1 MFWPYPMGAGVGDP
15 TILILAAG
23 RSARMRGA
31 DKLLLLVDG
40 VAQLRRIT
48 LAALE
53 TGCPVLVAL
62 APEQTARHAA
72 IHDLP
77 VRVVV
82 VSDPDEG
89 MAASIRAGVR
99 ALPQAGPAMIVPADM
114 PALGEA
120 DLLALIA
127 AQDAQP
133 GKILRGAA
141 LGRPGHPVIFPTD
154 LVGALQMLSGDEG
167 ARGLIACHAHRVQLV
182 PLPAQNATLD
192 LDTPEEWAEWLRNRE
207 AESRGKQ

>member
-1 MFWPYPMGAGVGDP
+1 MAEP

-31 DKLLLLVDG
+31 DKLLQQVDG
-40 VAQLRRIT
+40 VAQLRRIA
-48 LAALE
+48 LAALA

-62 APEQTARHAA
+62 APEQTARRAA

-77 VRVVV
+77 LGMVAVV
-82 VSDPDEG
+82 DADEG

-99 ALPQAGPAMIVPADM
+99 ALPQACAVMIVPADM
-114 PALGEA
+114 PALGET
-120 DLLALIA
+120 DLRALIA

-133 GKILRGAA
+133 GMILRGAA
-141 LGRPGHPVIFPTD
+141 QGRPGHPVIFPPD
-154 LVGALQMLSGDEG
+154 LVDALQGLTGDEG
-167 ARGLIACHAHRVQLV
+167 ARGLIARHAHRVQLV
-182 PLPAQNATLD
+182 PLPGENATLD
-192 LDTPEEWAEWLRNRE
+192 LDTPEEWAEWLRHYE

>member
-1 MFWPYPMGAGVGDP
+1 MAEP

-31 DKLLLLVDG
+31 DKLLQQVDG
-40 VAQLRRIT
+40 VAQLRRIA
-48 LAALE
+48 LAALA

-62 APEQTARHAA
+62 APEHAARRAA

-77 VRVVV
+77 VGMVAVA
-82 VSDPDEG
+82 DADEG

-99 ALPQAGPAMIVPADM
+99 ALPPASAVMIVPADM

-120 DLLALIA
+120 DLRALMA

-133 GKILRGAA
+133 GMILRGAA
-141 LGRPGHPVIFPTD
+141 QGRPGHPVIFPPD
-154 LVGALQMLSGDEG
+154 LVGALQGLTGDEG
-167 ARGLIACHAHRVQLV
+167 ARGLIARHAHRVQLV
-182 PLPAQNATLD
+182 PLPGENATLD
-192 LDTPEEWAEWLRNRE
+192 LDTPEEWAEWLRHYE

>member
-1 MFWPYPMGAGVGDP
+1 MGEP

-31 DKLLLLVDG
+31 DKLLMQIDG
-40 VAQLRRIT
+40 VAQLRRIA
-48 LAALE
+48 LAALA

-62 APEQTARHAA
+62 APEQTARRAA

-82 VSDPDEG
+82 VADADEG

-99 ALPQAGPAMIVPADM
+99 ALPQVGPVMIVPADM
-114 PALGEA
+114 PALDEA
-120 DLLALIA
+120 DLQVLIA
-127 AQDAQP
+127 VQGAQP
-133 GKILRGAA
+133 GMILRGAA
-141 LGRPGHPVIFPTD
+141 QGRPGHPVIFPPD
-154 LVGALQMLSGDEG
+154 LVGALQGLTGDAG
-167 ARGLIACHAHRVQLV
+167 ARGLIARHADRVQLV
-182 PLPAQNATLD
+182 PLPRQNAVLD

>member
-1 MFWPYPMGAGVGDP
+1 MGDP
-15 TILILAAG
+15 SILILAAG

-31 DKLLLLVDG
+31 DKLLLQVDG
-40 VAQLRRIT
+40 VAQLRRIA
-48 LAALE
+48 LAALA

-62 APEQTARHAA
+62 APEQNARRAV

-82 VSDPDEG
+82 VSDADEG

-127 AQDAQP
+127 AQGAQP

-141 LGRPGHPVIFPTD
+141 QGRPGHPVIFPPD
-154 LVGALQMLSGDEG
+154 LIGALQALTGDEG
-167 ARGLIACHAHRVQLV
+167 ARGVIARHAHRVQLV
-182 PLPAQNATLD
+182 PLPGENATLD

-207 AESRGKQ
+207 AECRGKQ